1 MYNIY
6 IGYDSREAK
15 GYDIAKYSI
24 EKNTKNPDVR
34 VLPLIQKDL
43 RDKGIYTRRKD
54 ELASTEF
61 SFTRFL
67 VPHLNKHKGFA
78 IFMDSDMLITRD
90 IMEAFERVDKS
101 KAVSVVKHNYIPKTS
116 VKMDNQVQR
125 AFPKKN
131 WSSFIVFNCE
141 HPYNKQLTAK
151 LVNEGEPK
159 FLHCFEWL
167 TKHDIGEL
175 PREFNFLIGEY
186 DKPAELPFNLH
197 WTLGSPE
204 LLPPPVEYEEIWWQ
218 YHNEAY
224 GKFSYELPFPGK
236 IPEQIIH
243 GEVLDVPLYPVG
255 PQRAQP
261 SSEAKINAE
270 VTTINRQLDELS
282 AEEKERIQQKV
293 VIKEFEV
300 LKKN

>member
-34 VLPLIQKDL
+34 VFPLVQKDL

-90 IMEAFERVDKS
+90 IMEAFDRVDKT
-101 KAVSVVKHNYIPKTS
+101 KAVSVVKHNYIPKTT

-151 LVNEGEPK
+151 LVNEAEPK

-186 DKPAELPFNLH
+186 EKPVTLPFNLH

-204 LLPPPVEYEEIWWQ
+204 LLPPPVEYEEVWWQ
-218 YHNEAY
+218 YHDEVY
-224 GKFSYELPFPGK
+224 KKHTGGF
-236 IPEQIIH
+236 IPKSEEFI
-243 GEVLDVPLYPVG
+243 PANVG

-270 VTTINRQLDELS
+270 VTLVNSQLVELTEQEKKRV
-282 AEEKERIQQKV
+282 EEKVALKQ
-293 VIKEFEV
+293 FETV
-300 LKKN
+300 KKN

>member
-6 IGYDSREAK
+6 IGYDAREPK
-15 GYDIAKYSI
+15 GYEIAKYSI
-24 EKNTKNPDVR
+24 EKNTKHEHVN

-43 RDKGIYTRRKD
+43 RDRGIYTRRKD

-90 IMEAFERVDKS
+90 IMEAFDRVDKS
-101 KAVSVVKHNYIPKTS
+101 KAVSVVKHNYIPKTT

-151 LVNEGEPK
+151 LVNEAEPK

-204 LLPPPVEYEEIWWQ
+204 LLPPPVEYQDIWWE
-218 YHNEAY
+218 YYNEFNS
-224 GKFSYELPFPGK
+224 KDWPKNIPVPGK
-236 IPEQIIH
+236 VPEVVVV
-243 GEVLDVPLYPVG
+243 GESVDVPLDLG
-255 PQRAQP
+255 PQKQP
-261 SSEAKINAE
+261 SSVGKIGAEQKLAEAQLSDAEKKKIEMKVAE
-270 VTTINRQLDELS
+270 KNFQIV
-282 AEEKERIQQKV
+282 
-293 VIKEFEV
+293 
-300 LKKN
+300 KKN

>member
-1 MYNIY
+1 M
-6 IGYDSREAK
+6 
-15 GYDIAKYSI
+15 
-24 EKNTKNPDVR
+24 
-34 VLPLIQKDL
+34 
-43 RDKGIYTRRKD
+43 
-54 ELASTEF
+54 
-61 SFTRFL
+61 
-67 VPHLNKHKGFA
+67 KHKGYA
-78 IFMDSDMLITRD
+78 VFMDSDMLITRNFD
-90 IMEAFERVDKS
+90 NLNKIVDKT
-101 KAVSVVKHNYIPKTS
+101 KAVSVVKHNYIPKTT

-141 HPYNKQLTAK
+141 HPYNKQLTAR

-167 TKHDIGEL
+167 TQYDIGEL

-204 LLPPPVEYEEIWWQ
+204 LLPSPVEYEEVWWE
-218 YHNEAY
+218 YYYERY

-236 IPEQIIH
+236 IPEQIIY
-243 GEVLDVPLYPVG
+243 GEAIGPLYPVG

-261 SSEAKINAE
+261 SSEVKINAE
-270 VTTINRQLDELS
+270 VNSQLAELT
-282 AEEKERIQQKV
+282 EQEKKKASEKILDIQ
-293 VIKEFEV
+293 FEIV
-300 LKKN
+300 KKN